1 MQYRS
6 NMNYSSLFLT
16 LSMISCSPKL
26 HNELETFLGE
36 LMITFQHD
44 GLPYPQNF
52 PVWSKPVSALKPS
65 RDEHSSGPE
74 CLCIEH
80 EYHDL

>member
-1 MQYRS
+1 
-6 NMNYSSLFLT
+6 
-16 LSMISCSPKL
+16 MISCSPKL

-36 LMITFQHD
+36 LMSTFQND

-65 RDEHSSGPE
+65 RDEQDLSVCASNMNITTCRAE
-74 CLCIEH
+74 NSAAACIIKIVQ
-80 EYHDL
+80 